1 MSKIQ
6 QPRETQRECSCCE
19 CVRADIWSECHG
31 NGVFRH
37 VFDSKAEWDADAHK
51 VTANQQVG
59 WNVPVVPSDTGRC
72 CVIVPGAVCSGAL
85 RLRPSRTASAG
96 TQATEHLTP
105 TINRKGKLKH
115 KCKIPW
121 CSINGVEGGVR
132 GRLLSAAS
140 LKRAVTQ
147 NQHALKTLL
156 EKMLLAQLPLF

>member
-6 QPRETQRECSCCE
+6 QPRETQHECSCLE

-37 VFDSKAEWDADAHK
+37 VFDSKAEWDADARK
-51 VTANQQVG
+51 VWVTANQQVG
-59 WNVPVVPSDTGRC
+59 WNVPVVTSDTGRC
-72 CVIVPGAVCSGAL
+72 CVIIPGAVCSGAL
-85 RLRPSRTASAG
+85 RLRPIAP
-96 TQATEHLTP
+96 HLQERRQQNILHT

-132 GRLLSAAS
+132 GRLLSIRSRALLPWNELS
-140 LKRAVTQ
+140 LRI
-147 NQHALKTLL
+147 N
-156 EKMLLAQLPLF
+156 MP